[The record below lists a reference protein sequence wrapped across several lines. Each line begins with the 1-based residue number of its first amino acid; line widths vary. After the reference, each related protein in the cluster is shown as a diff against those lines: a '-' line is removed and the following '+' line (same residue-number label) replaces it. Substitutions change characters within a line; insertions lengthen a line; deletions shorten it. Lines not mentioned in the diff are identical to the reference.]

1 MKLHSELHSSME
13 IELLNTFLTVFQI
26 MLELNHIVIH
36 QEWPEAKKC
45 QDQEDLLVHLEQDLH
60 LLLELLT
67 LALLQA
73 TPCLVN

>member
-1 MKLHSELHSSME
+1 
-13 IELLNTFLTVFQI
+13 

-45 QDQEDLLVHLEQDLH
+45 QDQGDLLVLPEQDLH
-60 LLLELLT
+60 LLLELLI
-67 LALLQA
+67 LVQLQA

>member
-1 MKLHSELHSSME
+1 
-13 IELLNTFLTVFQI
+13 
-26 MLELNHIVIH
+26 MLELNLIVIH

-45 QDQEDLLVHLEQDLH
+45 RDQEDLLVHLEQDLH